1 MPKWPEEMNNIT
13 YDNSAHFVR
22 PHFTK
27 GEVVNRRVS
36 SPVLGQKQA
45 ENSQAHS
52 TPRTD
57 KPDNE

>member
-1 MPKWPEEMNNIT
+1 MNNIT
-13 YDNSAHFVR
+13 YDNSAHVVR

-52 TPRTD
+52 TPRTG